1 MSHNHLKTPHFT
13 RFADMPHEHHQ
24 RRSCRLIDAFLIN
37 RFAAI
42 VVMQLSFTLAI
53 SPTFAQQGPASVV
66 VTKVVQFNVAGKQ
79 AFIGNVTANR
89 RTVVGS
95 AVDGRVLEFPLKSGQ
110 AVKAGDTLALVR
122 TATIEIEIE
131 GAKAELDLRLA
142 ELEELRNGARPEEV
156 RLAEATVDAASA
168 MQDYARTKFNRADR
182 LFKAGS
188 GISQDEF
195 EEARAAA
202 LRAAATLAE
211 ANSQLSLVREGPRP
225 ERIQQA
231 AARVAV
237 QEQVIAGLA
246 DRLDKYTVR
255 APFDGFVINEM
266 TQAGAW
272 VQQGMAVAEVVEID
286 PVEVEVYMPENNI
299 GFVRPGLEVVVRV
312 DAIPGRQFEG
322 EVVRIVPFAD
332 PRARTFPVKVRVA
345 NPAESGIH
353 PLLPGMLAQVK
364 LPTSVER
371 VSLMV
376 PKDALQLGGEQ
387 PTVMKIVDGKA
398 VAVGVNI
405 GASLDSLIAVQ
416 PLVDGTLIENDTIV
430 VRGNERL
437 RPGQEVA
444 INGEIEIAIPT
455 NPN

>member
-1 MSHNHLKTPHFT
+1 MVYQMPTEAKHRHFNHPGIRRILRTAAVLVVAI
-13 RFADMPHEHHQ
+13 FA
-24 RRSCRLIDAFLIN
+24 
-37 RFAAI
+37 
-42 VVMQLSFTLAI
+42 SFGNALPA
-53 SPTFAQQGPASVV
+53 SAQQGPASVV
-66 VTKVVQFNVAGKQ
+66 VAKVVQFNVAGKQ
-79 AFIGNVTANR
+79 AFIGNVMANR

-95 AVDGRVLEFPLKSGQ
+95 AVDGRVLEFP
-110 AVKAGDTLALVR
+110 VKAGQAIKARDTLALIR

-142 ELEELRNGARPEEV
+142 ELEELRNGARTEEV

-168 MQDYARTKFNRADR
+168 MQDYSRTKFNRADR
-182 LFKAGS
+182 LAKAGS

-195 EEARAAA
+195 EEARAAS
-202 LRAAATLAE
+202 LQAAALVAK
-211 ANSQLSLVREGPRP
+211 ANSELALVREGPRP
-225 ERIQQA
+225 ERIKQA

-237 QEQVIAGLA
+237 QQQVIAGLE

-286 PVEVEVYMPENNI
+286 PVEVEVYVPETNI
-299 GFVRPGLEVVVRV
+299 GFVRQGLQVVVRV
-312 DAIPGRQFEG
+312 DALPGRLFEG

-332 PRARTFPVKVRVA
+332 ARARTFPVKVRVA

-371 VSLMV
+371 NSLMV
-376 PKDALQLGGEQ
+376 PKDALQLGGAQ

-398 VAVGVNI
+398 VAVSVKI
-405 GASLDSLIAVQ
+405 GASLESLIAVE
-416 PLVDGTLIENDTIV
+416 PVAEGTLAENDTIV

-437 RPGQEVA
+437 RPGQAVA
-444 INGEIEIAIPT
+444 INGEVEIAIPD

>member
-1 MSHNHLKTPHFT
+1 MQSVEQMLNAYNHDT
-13 RFADMPHEHHQ
+13 RFVLVAVTFFVCTGFIGNASVM
-24 RRSCRLIDAFLIN
+24 S
-37 RFAAI
+37 AI
-42 VVMQLSFTLAI
+42 
-53 SPTFAQQGPASVV
+53 AQQGPASVV
-66 VTKVVQFNVAGKQ
+66 VAKVAQFNVAGKQ

-89 RTVVGS
+89 SSVVGS
-95 AVDGRVLEFPLKSGQ
+95 AVDGRVLEFPVKAGQ
-110 AVKAGDTLALVR
+110 AVKTGDTLALIR

-142 ELEELRNGARPEEV
+142 ELEELRNGSRPDEV

-168 MQDYARTKFNRADR
+168 MQDYARTKFSRSER
-182 LFKAGS
+182 LSKAGS

-195 EEARAAA
+195 EEARALA

-211 ANSQLSLVREGPRP
+211 ANSQLALVREGPRP

-237 QEQVIAGLA
+237 QQQVIAGLE

-255 APFDGFVINEM
+255 SPFDGFVINEM

-272 VQQGMAVAEVVEID
+272 VQQGLAVAEVVEID
-286 PVEVEVYMPENNI
+286 PVEIEVFVPESNI
-299 GFVRPGLEVVVRV
+299 GFVRVGLQVVVRV
-312 DAIPGRQFEG
+312 EALPGRRFDG
-322 EVVRIVPFAD
+322 EVVRIVPLAD
-332 PRARTFPVKVRVA
+332 ARARTFPVKVRVA
-345 NPAESGIH
+345 NPAESGVH
-353 PLLPGMLAQVK
+353 PLLPGMLAQVR

-371 VSLMV
+371 LSLMV
-376 PKDALQLGGEQ
+376 PKDALQLGGAQ
-387 PTVMKIVDGKA
+387 PAIMKIIEGKA
-398 VAVGVNI
+398 VSVAVRA
-405 GASLDSLIAVQ
+405 GASLEGLIAVE
-416 PLVDGTLIENDTIV
+416 PVEAGGLAENDTIV

-444 INGEIEIAIPT
+444 INGEIEIAIPD

>member
-1 MSHNHLKTPHFT
+1 MPTDHRQCRSRHLP
-13 RFADMPHEHHQ
+13 
-24 RRSCRLIDAFLIN
+24 DASPLN
-37 RFAAI
+37 RFATNL
-42 VVMQLSFTLAI
+42 VVLLAVTLTA
-53 SPTFAQQGPASVV
+53 SSALAQQGPASVV

-95 AVDGRVLEFPLKSGQ
+95 AVDGRVLEFP
-110 AVKAGDTLALVR
+110 VKAGQAIKTRDTLALIR

-182 LFKAGS
+182 LSKAGS

-211 ANSQLSLVREGPRP
+211 ANSQLALVREGPRP
-225 ERIQQA
+225 ERIKQA

-237 QEQVIAGLA
+237 QEQVIAGLE

-286 PVEVEVYMPENNI
+286 PVEIEVYVPETNI
-299 GFVRPGLEVVVRV
+299 GFVRQGLEVIVRV
-312 DAIPGRQFEG
+312 DAIPGRVFEG
-322 EVVRIVPFAD
+322 EVVRVVPLAD
-332 PRARTFPVKVRVA
+332 ARARTFPVKVRVA

-376 PKDALQLGGEQ
+376 PKDALQLGGAQ
-387 PTVMKIVDGKA
+387 PTIMKIVDGKA

-405 GASLDSLIAVQ
+405 GASLDSLIAVE
-416 PLVDGTLIENDTIV
+416 PIAAGTLAENDTIV

-437 RPGQEVA
+437 RPGQAVA
-444 INGEIEIAIPT
+444 INGELETVIPSDS
-455 NPN
+455 N

>member
-1 MSHNHLKTPHFT
+1 MFT
-13 RFADMPHEHHQ
+13 DLHRCLPQ
-24 RRSCRLIDAFLIN
+24 RLPDTFPLN

-42 VVMQLSFTLAI
+42 LVAAMVVMLVASSVL
-53 SPTFAQQGPASVV
+53 AQQGPASVV
-66 VTKVVQFNVAGKQ
+66 VTKVVQFNVAAKQ
-79 AFIGNVTANR
+79 SFIGNVTANR

-95 AVDGRVLEFPLKSGQ
+95 AVDGRVLEFP
-110 AVKAGDTLALVR
+110 VKAGQAIKERDTLALIR

-131 GAKAELDLRLA
+131 GAKAELELRLA

-202 LRAAATLAE
+202 LQAAATLAE
-211 ANSQLSLVREGPRP
+211 ANSQLALVREGPRP
-225 ERIQQA
+225 ERIKQA

-286 PVEVEVYMPENNI
+286 PVEVEVYVPETNI
-299 GFVRPGLEVVVRV
+299 GFVRPGMQVVVRV
-312 DAIPGRQFEG
+312 DAIPGRMFEG

-332 PRARTFPVKVRVA
+332 ARARTFPVKVRVA
-345 NPAESGIH
+345 NPAESGTH

-364 LPTSVER
+364 LPTNVER

-398 VAVGVNI
+398 VAVSVNI
-405 GASLDSLIAVQ
+405 GASLDSLIAIE
-416 PLVDGTLIENDTIV
+416 PLVEGSLAENDTIV

-437 RPGQEVA
+437 RQGQPVA

>member
-1 MSHNHLKTPHFT
+1 
-13 RFADMPHEHHQ
+13 
-24 RRSCRLIDAFLIN
+24 
-37 RFAAI
+37 
-42 VVMQLSFTLAI
+42 
-53 SPTFAQQGPASVV
+53 
-66 VTKVVQFNVAGKQ
+66 
-79 AFIGNVTANR
+79 
-89 RTVVGS
+89 
-95 AVDGRVLEFPLKSGQ
+95 
-110 AVKAGDTLALVR
+110 
-122 TATIEIEIE
+122 
-131 GAKAELDLRLA
+131 
-142 ELEELRNGARPEEV
+142 V

-182 LFKAGS
+182 LSKAGS

-202 LRAAATLAE
+202 LQAAAMLAE
-211 ANSQLSLVREGPRP
+211 ANSQLALVREGPRP
-225 ERIQQA
+225 ERIKQA

-237 QEQVIAGLA
+237 QEQVIAGLE

-286 PVEVEVYMPENNI
+286 PVEIDVYVPETNI
-299 GFVRPGLEVVVRV
+299 GFVRQGLEVVVRV
-312 DAIPGRQFEG
+312 DAIPGRVFAG
-322 EVVRIVPFAD
+322 EVVRVVPLAD
-332 PRARTFPVKVRVA
+332 ARARTFPVKVRVA

-376 PKDALQLGGEQ
+376 PKDALQLGGAQ
-387 PTVMKIVDGKA
+387 PTIMKIVDGKA

-405 GASLDSLIAVQ
+405 GASLDSLIAVE
-416 PLVDGTLIENDTIV
+416 PLVEGSLAENDTIV

-444 INGEIEIAIPT
+444 INGEIEIEIPT

>member
-1 MSHNHLKTPHFT
+1 MSNQHN
-13 RFADMPHEHHQ
+13 Q
-24 RRSCRLIDAFLIN
+24 RRSRCLLETVSVQQFVLVL
-37 RFAAI
+37 
-42 VVMQLSFTLAI
+42 VVVLSLTGGT
-53 SPTFAQQGPASVV
+53 SRSHGQQGPASVV
-66 VTKVVQFNVAGKQ
+66 VAKVVQFNVAAKQ

-95 AVDGRVLEFPLKSGQ
+95 AVDGRVLDFPVKAGQ
-110 AVKAGDTLALVR
+110 AVKAGDTLTLVR
-122 TATIEIEIE
+122 TATIEIEID
-131 GAKAELDLRLA
+131 GARAELDLRLA
-142 ELEELRNGARPEEV
+142 ELEELRNGSRPEEV

-168 MQDYARTKFNRADR
+168 LQDYARTKFNRAER
-182 LFKAGS
+182 LSTAGS

-211 ANSQLSLVREGPRP
+211 ANSQLALVREGPRP
-225 ERIQQA
+225 ERIKQA

-237 QEQVIAGLA
+237 QEQVIAGLE

-255 APFDGFVINEM
+255 APFDGFVIAEM
-266 TQAGAW
+266 TQTGAW

-286 PVEVEVYMPENNI
+286 PVEIEVFVPETNI
-299 GFVRPGLEVVVRV
+299 GFVRDGLQVVVRV
-312 DAIPGRQFEG
+312 EAIPGRLFEG

-332 PRARTFPVKVRVA
+332 ARARTFPVKVRVA
-345 NPAESGIH
+345 NPPQSGLH

-376 PKDALQLGGEQ
+376 PKDAMQLGGAQ
-387 PTVMKIVDGKA
+387 PTIMKIVDGKA

-405 GASLDSLIAVQ
+405 GASLDSLIAVE
-416 PLVDGTLIENDTIV
+416 PLVEGTLAVNDTIV

-437 RPGQEVA
+437 RPGQAVA
-444 INGEIEIAIPT
+444 INDELEITIPD